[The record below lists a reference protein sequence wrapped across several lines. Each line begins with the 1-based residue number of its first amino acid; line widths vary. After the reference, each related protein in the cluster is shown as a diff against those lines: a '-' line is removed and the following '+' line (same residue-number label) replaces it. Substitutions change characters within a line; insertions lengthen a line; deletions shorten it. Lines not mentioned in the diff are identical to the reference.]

1 MGMDMMG
8 GMGPMGGGLEA
19 QSRAIGSLQGSLAA
33 YMEQVGAT
41 EAGIEIETVG
51 LRASVQTTAIIN
63 GAQQANVI
71 PGEIVQE
78 AVQLR
83 VAMAHPRG
91 GTWTWAHLTMT
102 APDYR
107 LKVNVDYDRKPDLDP
122 PVSAKD
128 CADELSHFPRDPGTT
143 PDWMR
148 PAR

>member
-19 QSRAIGSLQGSLAA
+19 QSQAISSLQGNLAA
-33 YMEQVGAT
+33 FMEQAGAT

-51 LRASVQTTAIIN
+51 LRASVRTTVVIN

-71 PGEIVQE
+71 PSEIVQE

-102 APDYR
+102 APGHR
-107 LKVNVDYDRKPDLDP
+107 LSVNVDYDRKPDLDP

-128 CADELSHFPRDPGTT
+128 CADELAHFPRDPGAT

-148 PAR
+148 PAQ

>member
-1 MGMDMMG
+1 MDMMG

-19 QSRAIGSLQGSLAA
+19 QSQAIGGLQGNLAA
-33 YMEQVGAT
+33 FMEQVGAT
-41 EAGIEIETVG
+41 EAGIEIEAVG
-51 LRASVQTTAIIN
+51 LRASARTTALIN
-63 GAQQANVI
+63 GAQQDNVI
-71 PGEIVQE
+71 PGEIVHE

-102 APDYR
+102 APSYR
-107 LKVNVDYDRKPDLDP
+107 LSVNVDYDRKPDLDP

-128 CADELSHFPRDPGTT
+128 CADELSHFPRDPGTI

-148 PAR
+148 PAQ

>member
-19 QSRAIGSLQGSLAA
+19 QSQAIGSLQGNLAA
-33 YMEQVGAT
+33 FMEQVGAT
-41 EAGIEIETVG
+41 EAAIEIEAV
-51 LRASVQTTAIIN
+51 
-63 GAQQANVI
+63 
-71 PGEIVQE
+71 VQE

-102 APDYR
+102 APGYR
-107 LKVNVDYDRKPDLDP
+107 LSVDVDYDRKPDLDP

-128 CADELSHFPRDPGTT
+128 CADELSHFPRDPGAT
-143 PDWMR
+143 PEWMR